1 MKEMWN
7 YQIMLDV
14 NFCITGMPHGL
25 ATRKYVYNMEQSIV
39 TLLFLNKTESIHYI
53 VVFLQ

>member
-25 ATRKYVYNMEQSIV
+25 ATRIYVCNMEQSIV